1 MNKVKEATNRL
12 PGDAALLSETIH
24 LSTADQSQPM
34 GGGVF
39 KIRADL
45 LKDTNKVASLR
56 GKNTLKQKSRT
67 LPRLQN

>member
-34 GGGVF
+34 GGGGF
-39 KIRADL
+39 Q
-45 LKDTNKVASLR
+45 N
-56 GKNTLKQKSRT
+56 KSRPLKRHKQSRFPSGKEYFKT
-67 LPRLQN
+67 KI